1 MHKYLKRRGRA
12 SCNCYRS
19 QIDLLCRD
27 VISTSLYLECDR
39 NTFSPFHLSSMESIK
54 WDFCNVWNV
63 MGIRNPDRNAQT
75 ILQVDLL

>member
-12 SCNCYRS
+12 SRNCYRS

-27 VISTSLYLECDR
+27 VISTVECDR

-63 MGIRNPDRNAQT
+63 MGIRNQDKNAQT

>member
-12 SCNCYRS
+12 SRNCYRS

-54 WDFCNVWNV
+54 WDFCNV
-63 MGIRNPDRNAQT
+63 MGIRNQDKNAQT